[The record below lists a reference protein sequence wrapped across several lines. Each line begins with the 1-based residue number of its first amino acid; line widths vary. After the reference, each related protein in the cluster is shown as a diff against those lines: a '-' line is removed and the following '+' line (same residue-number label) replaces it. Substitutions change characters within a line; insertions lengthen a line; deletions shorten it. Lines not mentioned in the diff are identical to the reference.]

1 MHQVKVV
8 WPELS
13 ISCMAATPQ
22 RKRKK
27 KEKKQLNLQYLQSK
41 KRGIYTQNRTHTCI
55 QSTHTITQQSPSVTH
70 SVQSHNEFRHSAV
83 ASGHTLTVTHDV
95 RHTA

>member
-8 WPELS
+8 WLELS
-13 ISCMAATPQ
+13 ISCMAAKPQ

-27 KEKKQLNLQYLQSK
+27 KEKKQLNMQYLPVQ
-41 KRGIYTQNRTHTCI
+41 KRGIYKQTRTHTCI

-70 SVQSHNEFRHSAV
+70 SVQSHNWLRYSAV
-83 ASGHTLTVTHDV
+83 ASSHT
-95 RHTA
+95 